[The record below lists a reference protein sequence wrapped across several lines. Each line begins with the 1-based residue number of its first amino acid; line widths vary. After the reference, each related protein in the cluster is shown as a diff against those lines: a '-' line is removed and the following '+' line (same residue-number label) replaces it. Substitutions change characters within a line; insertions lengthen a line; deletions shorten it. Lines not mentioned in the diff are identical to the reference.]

1 MNTSYSI
8 ALEKAKTLPGLFQE
22 RVRLTPNK
30 IAYQYFNTEKK
41 TWEQLNWADMDTQ
54 LKRWQIALIK
64 ENLNRG
70 DRVAI
75 MLPNCP
81 EWVLADQAA
90 LSLGLVIVPLYVSD
104 RAENILYILKD
115 SNVKLL
121 IIKNSR
127 QWQEVKQGA
136 SLDDLNKVVSLTQAE
151 NNESESKLYIMDQ
164 WLPLHGEEIALPPCE
179 PNDLATI
186 VYTSGT
192 TGNPK
197 GVMLSHHNILW
208 NANSSLQR
216 VPIYPEDSLLSF
228 LPLSHMFERTLGY
241 YLPMMVGASVSYARA
256 PTKVAEDLVT
266 LKPTAM
272 ISVPRVYERIYDKIH
287 QTLEKKPKWVKYLFR
302 LAIASGWQQFRA
314 QQKQIPW
321 HPLCLLYPL
330 LKSKVSQPILDQ
342 FGGNIR
348 VAVCG
353 GAALSYDISKEFL
366 ALGVPLLQG
375 YGLTEASPTISANA
389 ADNND
394 PHSIGMPL
402 QDVEVKVENTG
413 ELLVR
418 SPGVMLGY
426 WNNPQ
431 ATTEIIDKNH
441 WLHTGDQVRIDQNRI
456 YITGRIKEIIV
467 LTNGEK
473 IPPAEMETVIGMD
486 PLFDQVMVVGEH
498 KPYLA
503 ALIVLNSEGWTE
515 LSKNLDLTPH
525 QEKSLKHPEI
535 IKQVLG
541 RVKLHTRSFPGYA
554 KIRNVFLT
562 LTPWTIEN
570 GLLTPTLKIRRNKIL
585 SQYQRQIDDLY
596 S

>member
-1 MNTSYSI
+1 MNTNYLI
-8 ALEKAKTLPGLFQE
+8 TPEKAKTLAGLFQE

-41 TWEQLNWADMDTQ
+41 IWVQLSWADMDTE
-54 LKRWQIALIK
+54 LKRWQAALTK
-64 ENLNRG
+64 EDLKKG

-90 LSLGLVIVPLYVSD
+90 LSLGFVVVPLYVSD
-104 RAENILYILKD
+104 RAENIRYILKD

-127 QWQEVKQGA
+127 QWQEVKQES
-136 SLDDLNKVVSLTQAE
+136 SLDELNKVVSLTQAE
-151 NNESESKLYIMDQ
+151 NSESKLYTMDQ
-164 WLPLHGEEIALPPCE
+164 WLPLYGEEIALSPCE
-179 PNDLATI
+179 PSDLATI

-197 GVMLSHHNILW
+197 GVMLSHQNILW
-208 NANSSLQR
+208 NACSSLQR
-216 VPIYPEDSLLSF
+216 VPVYPEDSLLSF

-256 PTKVAEDLVT
+256 STKVAEDLVT
-266 LKPTAM
+266 LKPTTM

-302 LAIASGWQQFRA
+302 LGIASGWQQFRVR
-314 QQKQIPW
+314 QKQIPW
-321 HPLCLLYPL
+321 HLLCLFCPL
-330 LKSKVSQPILDQ
+330 LKKQVSQPILEK
-342 FGGNIR
+342 FGGNLR
-348 VAVCG
+348 VAICG
-353 GAALSYDISKEFL
+353 GAALSYKISKEFL
-366 ALGVPLLQG
+366 ALNVPLIQG
-375 YGLTEASPTISANA
+375 YGLTEASPTICANA

-394 PHSIGMPL
+394 PRSIGTPL
-402 QDVEVKVENTG
+402 QDVEIKVEGTG
-413 ELLVR
+413 ELLIR

-431 ATTEIIDKNH
+431 ATAEVIDQDY

-473 IPPAEMETVIGMD
+473 VPPAEMEAMIGMD
-486 PLFDQVMVVGEH
+486 PLFEQIMVVGEH
-498 KPYLA
+498 KPYLG
-503 ALIVLNSEGWTE
+503 ALIVLNSDSWVD
-515 LSKNLDLTPH
+515 LAKNLDLNPN
-525 QEKSLKHPEI
+525 QECSLKHPKV

-541 RVKLHTRSFPGYA
+541 KVKSHTRSFPGYA
-554 KIRNVFLT
+554 KIRNVFLS
-562 LTPWTIEN
+562 LTPWTVEN

-585 SQYQRQIDDLY
+585 SQYQRQIEDLY